1 MKNKSTKLILL
12 IIVIAILMGGAAY
25 IFRARPPLSPTPV
38 NSPSHIS
45 PTPEAAPSPAISTM
59 PRPMGGWVKP
69 PEKHYDENNFIEK
82 SRKKYVEPE
91 FEKTGNVLWDLEKEE
106 EAIRKALAKHPDEK
120 GILYLLA
127 YNQFDRE
134 SYDEAIVVFD
144 RILTLFPGEEQA
156 IEGRI
161 YAYFKKEEYETSRD
175 MAEEALKKFPKNPRL
190 HHILA
195 GSYLFGF
202 KNPDKAIELYEKAIK
217 LDPNDVRIWLGY
229 GESFFELKDSK
240 SREKGIKILTEC
252 IKRFPKYH
260 IAYIVLAEEYQYMG
274 NYKKAVE
281 LLEASIHL
289 DPAYYRAYSIIGD
302 MLVSRG
308 RYAEAMEYYRRTIKT
323 NPVYEALVFIKVGEL
338 YRILGDDQNAEKYYW
353 TALDV
358 HKGNDEQNQEK
369 AMAYL
374 ELSRLACDRG
384 DYQKAD
390 KFIKQAFDSFPRY
403 EYNHY
408 YQALL
413 YLDQKEYGKAEK
425 ALSNCRSAQTEE
437 SMDQYEIDYGRAQI
451 ASARGDQK
459 AAVKFLTKAIDGEN
473 NYAKVEI
480 MAKAQKDKHL
490 KDLRKTA
497 DYAKLKDRVGEIG
510 KKLPPLKLDKSLL
523 NLWK

>member
-1 MKNKSTKLILL
+1 
-12 IIVIAILMGGAAY
+12 
-25 IFRARPPLSPTPV
+25 
-38 NSPSHIS
+38 
-45 PTPEAAPSPAISTM
+45 
-59 PRPMGGWVKP
+59 
-69 PEKHYDENNFIEK
+69 
-82 SRKKYVEPE
+82 
-91 FEKTGNVLWDLEKEE
+91 
-106 EAIRKALAKHPDEK
+106 
-120 GILYLLA
+120 
-127 YNQFDRE
+127 
-134 SYDEAIVVFD
+134 
-144 RILTLFPGEEQA
+144 
-156 IEGRI
+156 
-161 YAYFKKEEYETSRD
+161 

-229 GESFFELKDSK
+229 GESFFELKDGK

-274 NYKKAVE
+274 NYKKAAE

-374 ELSRLACDRG
+374 ELSRLASDRG
-384 DYQKAD
+384 DYKQAD
-390 KFIKQAFDSFPRY
+390 TFIKQAFDSFPRY

-413 YLDQKEYGKAEK
+413 YLDLKEYGKAEK

-459 AAVKFLTKAIDGEN
+459 AAVKFLTKAVDSEN

-480 MAKAQKDKHL
+480 VAKAEKDKHL

-497 DYAKLKDRVGEIG
+497 DYGKLKDRVGEIG
-510 KKLPPLKLDKSLL
+510 KKLPPFKLNKDLL
-523 NLWK
+523 DLWQ